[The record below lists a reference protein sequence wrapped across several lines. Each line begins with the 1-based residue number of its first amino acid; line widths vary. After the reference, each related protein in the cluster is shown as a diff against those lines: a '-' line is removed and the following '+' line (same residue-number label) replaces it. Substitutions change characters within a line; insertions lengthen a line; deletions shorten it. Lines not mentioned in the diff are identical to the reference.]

1 MTHLPL
7 EIGVTR
13 LSREINLPWE
23 ITRRRLGNNHGYV
36 KKKKETAHDIF
47 DTKGKRSN
55 QVSSFDTD
63 MKPQK
68 NAFFNGFLS
77 HSWEKLIYVDMADF
91 RFRWQQQEQ
100 ENLTQNS
107 ELVCWAR
114 FRNSISP
121 QKLFHS
127 WQVIEQWDT
136 DEM

>member
-68 NAFFNGFLS
+68 NVFFNGFLS
-77 HSWEKLIYVDMADF
+77 HS
-91 RFRWQQQEQ
+91 
-100 ENLTQNS
+100 
-107 ELVCWAR
+107 
-114 FRNSISP
+114 
-121 QKLFHS
+121 
-127 WQVIEQWDT
+127 
-136 DEM
+136 